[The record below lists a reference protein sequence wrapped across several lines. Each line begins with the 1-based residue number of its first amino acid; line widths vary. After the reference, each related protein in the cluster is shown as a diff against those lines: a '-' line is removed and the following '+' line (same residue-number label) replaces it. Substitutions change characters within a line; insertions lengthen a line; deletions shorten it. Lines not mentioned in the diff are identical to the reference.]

1 MQIDTCV
8 CVVGGESAAGV
19 LLRDLSSYSWTDLPS
34 PDPGNNNPNV
44 YDSAAPH
51 TAERKGDI

>member
-1 MQIDTCV
+1 MHYREIGDIDREMTDRYREITCV

-34 PDPGNNNPNV
+34 LN
-44 YDSAAPH
+44 
-51 TAERKGDI
+51 